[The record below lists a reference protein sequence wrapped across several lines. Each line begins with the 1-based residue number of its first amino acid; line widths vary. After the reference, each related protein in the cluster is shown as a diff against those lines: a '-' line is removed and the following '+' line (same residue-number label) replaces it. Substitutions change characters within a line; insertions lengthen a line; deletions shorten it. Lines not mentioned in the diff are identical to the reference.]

1 MKTSQKQ
8 ISLFTEEQLTS
19 LPEDSHANHTQWQA
33 SDLERKMS
41 DTSGQ
46 TCLERFGKFSRHG
59 LWAKTFSALLIGQ
72 EGWYSTK
79 CRLIWKLKGTKYNR
93 MYFQLAPSTLPTEET
108 GFGLLPTPT
117 AIQRDHPERVQALKE
132 TEATTMFSRANGEAR
147 PNSIIDHLQF
157 HGMLPTPTLQDARI
171 GINNIE
177 GSKHRMERGSVA
189 LADIALGLTNRMLP
203 TPTAMDSNGAT
214 ANMKS
219 TQVKEGS
226 MHSVTLSRMLLQTPR
241 ASDKAMHWK
250 TKNWKGDDLGSQI
263 NEMLGTRSHLSPP
276 FVLEMMGFPPDWT
289 LQPFL
294 SQSGETNQSKPEE
307 MP

>member
-1 MKTSQKQ
+1 MKTSPKQ

-19 LPEDSHANHTQWQA
+19 LPEASHVNPTQWQA

-46 TCLERFGKFSRHG
+46 RCLERFGKFSRHG
-59 LWAKTFSALLIGQ
+59 LWAKTFSGLLIGQ

-93 MYFQLAPSTLPTEET
+93 MYFQLAPSTLRTDEI
-108 GFGLLPTPT
+108 GYGLL
-117 AIQRDHPERVQALKE
+117 QNDL
-132 TEATTMFSRANGEAR
+132 
-147 PNSIIDHLQF
+147 
-157 HGMLPTPTLQDARI
+157 LPTPTLQDARI
-171 GINNIE
+171 GINNIG

-189 LADIALGLTNRMLP
+189 LADIALGLTNQLLP
-203 TPTAMDSNGAT
+203 TPTAMDSTGAT

-219 TQVKEGS
+219 SQVKDGS
-226 MHSVTLSRMLLQTPR
+226 MHSVTLSRMILNTPR
-241 ASDKAMHWK
+241 TSDQRMHWK
-250 TKNWKGDDLGSQI
+250 TENWKGDDLGSQI
-263 NEMLGTRSHLSPP
+263 NEILGTRSHLSPQ
-276 FVLEMMGFPPDWT
+276 FVLEMMGFPTDWT

-307 MP
+307 TP